1 MTLRT
6 LVYYP
11 VIITIEGYGLVMM
24 AKKEDKARGQ
34 RVLIA
39 EDNEKTRA
47 FLSGQLELLGHSV
60 VGAVA
65 NGREAV
71 ELVEKLD
78 PTLVIM
84 DIKMPEMDG
93 IEAAKAISAKK
104 SLPIIL
110 ITGVSSSDVAARA
123 IEAGIYAYLLKPI
136 TKKQLDPAI
145 KIALSRFREFL
156 GLKGEVSDLKDA
168 IETRKLIEKAKG
180 ILMKRCTI
188 SEEDAYK
195 VLQRYSQKENKK
207 MREIAESIISAS
219 RII

>member
-1 MTLRT
+1 
-6 LVYYP
+6 
-11 VIITIEGYGLVMM
+11 MM
-24 AKKEDKARGQ
+24 AKSKNKARGQ

-47 FLSGQLELLGHSV
+47 FLTGQLELLGHSV

-71 ELVEKLD
+71 ELADKLD
-78 PTLVIM
+78 PGLIIM

-93 IEAAKAISAKK
+93 VEAAKAISAKRAV
-104 SLPIIL
+104 PIIL
-110 ITGVSSSDVAARA
+110 ITGISSEDMATNA
-123 IEAGIYAYLLKPI
+123 IEAGIYAYLLKPV

-145 KIALSRFREFL
+145 KIALHRFNEFQ
-156 GLKGEVSDLKDA
+156 GMKNEVLDLKDA
-168 IETRKLIEKAKG
+168 METRKLIERAKG

-188 SEEDAYK
+188 SEEDAFK
-195 VLQRYSQKENKK
+195 ILQRYSQKENKK

-219 RII
+219 RLI

>member
-1 MTLRT
+1 
-6 LVYYP
+6 
-11 VIITIEGYGLVMM
+11 MM
-24 AKKEDKARGQ
+24 ADMKDEKVKGQ

-47 FLSGQLELLGHSV
+47 FLAGQLELLGHTV
-60 VGAVA
+60 VGAVG

-71 ELVEKLD
+71 ELMDKLD

-93 IEAAKAISAKK
+93 VEAAKAISAKK
-104 SLPIIL
+104 AVPIIL
-110 ITGVSSSDVAARA
+110 ITGISSNDVAARA
-123 IEAGIYAYLLKPI
+123 IEAGIYAYLLKPV

-145 KIALSRFREFL
+145 KVALSRFKEFQ
-156 GLKGEVSDLKDA
+156 GLKGEVHSLKEA